1 MSKNLAI
8 LGRYSTRMAA
18 GDYAA
23 VYEVFA
29 PDFIS
34 HVTPRISPEAV
45 GMDIRPQEQKFWES
59 ARSAFSDMQFTVDL
73 LIEHGDLVVS
83 NWTLTGTHDGAP
95 YYGIPPSGKH
105 VVINGTAILRM
116 RDGKVVEHWG
126 GPHCMNGIGLSTHV
140 TAHGEHR
147 VAAEDRVGA

>member
-8 LGRYSTRMAA
+8 LGDYSARMAA

-34 HVTPRISPEAV
+34 HVTPRVSADAV
-45 GMDIRPQEQKFWES
+45 GTDIRPQEQKFWES
-59 ARSAFSDMQFTVDL
+59 ARQAFSDMQFKVEL
-73 LIEHGDLVVS
+73 LIESGDLVVS
-83 NWTLTGTHDGAP
+83 NWTLTGIHNGAP
-95 YYGIPPSGKH
+95 YYGIPPSGKRIT
-105 VVINGTAILRM
+105 INGTAILRM

-126 GPHCMNGIGLSTHV
+126 GPHCMNGIGLSTD
-140 TAHGEHR
+140 
-147 VAAEDRVGA
+147 VAVHAAP